1 MIFTVGTHAIAARR
15 DAKRGIAIGG
25 AAVTWTGVVS
35 FVKFADE
42 ISAVGNARAVGVSDA
57 AIGFT
62 RSVVFAYLTHAIA
75 TVCNA

>member
-1 MIFTVGTHAIAARR
+1 MIFTVCTHAIAARR

-57 AIGFT
+57 AVGLA
-62 RSVVFAYLTHAIA
+62 RGVVFAYLTHAIA
-75 TVCNA
+75 TVGNA